1 MLPLVTTLQLV
12 NCDGVT
18 YFSYSKQNCIS
29 VAQCLDNDEFP
40 YVLGKVCIK
49 ARPDIASG
57 MTRDGHGAY
66 MCPSDKYIINNEAR
80 AWCASSVAECS
91 GLYISV
97 ERKVCLSGPWA
108 CLEYAHYL
116 GYGNVT
122 GKYCVPFNDC

>member
-12 NCDGVT
+12 NCDGVR
-18 YFSYSKQNCIS
+18 YYSYSKQNCLS

-49 ARPDIASG
+49 ARPDTASG

-66 MCPSDKYIINNEAR
+66 MCPSNRYILVNETFSRCVGSA
-80 AWCASSVAECS
+80 AECPGFYVS
-91 GLYISV
+91 E
-97 ERKVCLSGPWA
+97 ERKACVNSSWA
-108 CLEYAHYL
+108 CVAYANQY
-116 GYGNVT
+116 GYANVT